1 MTTHIS
7 LPVDQWVISKEY
19 WRVSDQPWVPDSD
32 NFCGFWHIV
41 RISVLRGYIAL
52 SRGITAHQ
60 YQPASIK
67 ASIGCHSA

>member
-7 LPVDQWVISKEY
+7 LPVDQWV
-19 WRVSDQPWVPDSD
+19 WRVGDQPWVPDSD

-41 RISVLRGYIAL
+41 RITTCISVLRGYIAL
-52 SRGITAHQ
+52 SRGITAHL